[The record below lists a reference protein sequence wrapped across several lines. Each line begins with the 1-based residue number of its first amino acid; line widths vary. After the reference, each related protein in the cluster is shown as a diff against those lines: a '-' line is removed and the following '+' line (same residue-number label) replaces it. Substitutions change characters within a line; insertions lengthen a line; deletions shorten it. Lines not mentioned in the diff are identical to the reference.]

1 MISQHVVID
10 FSSDERVFFFQNPRL
25 DTRLSKDFILV

>member
-10 FSSDERVFFFQNPRL
+10 FSSDERVFFQNPRL